1 MMDKQI
7 HQLRID
13 VIIAAAELHLSEQS
27 RLNYCIEVFGGG
39 YSLHHHVFPHTLN
52 LGKSLPKLM

>member
-27 RLNYCIEVFGGG
+27 RLNYSIEVFGGSF
-39 YSLHHHVFPHTLN
+39 SLHHHVFLHILN
-52 LGKSLPKLM
+52 FGVWMKE